1 MRPTG
6 LQRRAGPF
14 KVKAPVGW
22 AVRRRPWGFLAMPA
36 DTPRLFAL
44 SLLAAVV
51 LSGTS
56 LLGGRGNLVATA
68 VAALFLSQ
76 LDQFVLALG
85 VTYATRTLVQAAALG
100 VGVALYTDNWGGLVR
115 RLRMRRP
122 ASMAPT

>member
-22 AVRRRPWGFLAMPA
+22 AVRRLPWGFLAMPA

-51 LSGTS
+51 LSD
-56 LLGGRGNLVATA
+56 A
-68 VAALFLSQ
+68 VLESARRELRRLSDVK
-76 LDQFVLALG
+76 LEIEELRDAPAHDFG
-85 VTYATRTLVQAAALG
+85 VTRGDERRRRRARS
-100 VGVALYTDNWGGLVR
+100 VR
-115 RLRMRRP
+115 ML
-122 ASMAPT
+122 